1 MSVFRSSHTKIIV
14 FTGAYKSGRR
24 GFSLPRKRF
33 SGQICRM
40 PEKYITLHHISG
52 EVSEWLKEPASKT
65 GVRVTVPGVRI
76 PSSPQKC
83 LSAHPERHFLS
94 NRDKKRDKFPSK
106 KQISVPAFFRISERE
121 VNEKIISHSFPG
133 GPAWRRSAYR
143 RRRKPLL
150 RSCAP
155 PGQISLSGWK
165 K

>member
-24 GFSLPRKRF
+24 GLSLPRKRF

-83 LSAHPERHFLS
+83 LSAHPERHFLL

-106 KQISVPAFFRISERE
+106 NRSLSLPFFESQRE

-150 RSCAP
+150 QSCAP
-155 PGQISLSGWK
+155 PGPFSLSGWK